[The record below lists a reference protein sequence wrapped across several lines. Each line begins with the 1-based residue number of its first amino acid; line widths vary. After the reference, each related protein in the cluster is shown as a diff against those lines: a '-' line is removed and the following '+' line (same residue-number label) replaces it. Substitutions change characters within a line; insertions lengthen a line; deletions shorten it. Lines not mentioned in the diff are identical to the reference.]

1 MRTSA
6 VLALLLAA
14 APAAQAAVVHVSKQG
29 SDANS
34 GADWAH
40 PKATVGAALAVAA
53 AGDEI
58 WVAAGVY
65 DERIRNRVVGGLSVD
80 VGLYGGFAGNETTRD
95 NRDLATNVTVL
106 DGGRLG
112 SVVTIDS
119 SAGPGWRLDGF
130 RIRNGE
136 ASSGG
141 GISVLASAP
150 TIVNNSIL
158 GNVADF
164 GGGILVWG
172 DRNVPPVAQAQVLF
186 NAIQANFAY
195 DGGAGITLVGSSAA
209 IRGNVIRLNST
220 YGRGGGI
227 GVWISESALIARPVI
242 EDNWIHENRSNAA
255 TDGAVIGGG
264 GIFATERNL
273 ADEPL
278 GGISAPRIRN
288 NVIAANAAT
297 AMGGGIAII
306 NSENEPTPIVNNTI
320 VANSGSGIAWGN
332 AAPTIVNNIVA
343 YNTWGLDEDLGNPYP
358 ETIRFNDVYGNAV
371 HDRPTDYYQLADL
384 TGIDGNVS
392 VDPLLVTY
400 GSGRQHLQPG
410 SPCIDAGDPAA
421 VGGDWL
427 DIDLQPRTAGVRVD
441 LGADE
446 ADGTV
451 WPDLPAI
458 VRVKPGGSDALDG
471 SSWATAKATVQAAID
486 ALLALRGGEV
496 WVAEGTYVEHLT
508 LGAWIHVYGGFAGT
522 EATRSQR
529 DPAAHLTV
537 LDGGEVPPVVNC
549 GAAGY
554 RAATLDGFRITNGGR
569 YRGPT
574 IPPAGL
580 PMGMGGGIRCDASSP
595 VISHNEIVRNS
606 LGDPFSGLP
615 GDVALGAGISLLGS
629 HALVTGNTI
638 ADNEV
643 LRKDGQGGGIYCEW
657 SVADI
662 VGNTIARNHAPT
674 GPALYALYSRPRIA
688 GNVIQAN
695 EHYHVFA
702 LYFGNAWGAVTLEG
716 LWGLEI
722 VDNLFDSNR
731 ATMGGGAIYL
741 AQPPEG
747 TIAGNVFRNNAAY
760 NPQTSSGGVGG
771 AIFLMTQASPRD
783 DVKILGNTFVGN
795 EATHFLGERGGAI
808 ALILQSG
815 RVVIANNVMAYNSS
829 GIHRDPSTSFQPS
842 LLDNAIRKLYEG
854 ISSPEEILETVFIEE

>member
-1 MRTSA
+1 M
-6 VLALLLAA
+6 
-14 APAAQAAVVHVSKQG
+14 
-29 SDANS
+29 
-34 GADWAH
+34 
-40 PKATVGAALAVAA
+40 
-53 AGDEI
+53 
-58 WVAAGVY
+58 
-65 DERIRNRVVGGLSVD
+65 
-80 VGLYGGFAGNETTRD
+80 
-95 NRDLATNVTVL
+95 
-106 DGGRLG
+106 
-112 SVVTIDS
+112 
-119 SAGPGWRLDGF
+119 
-130 RIRNGE
+130 
-136 ASSGG
+136 
-141 GISVLASAP
+141 
-150 TIVNNSIL
+150 
-158 GNVADF
+158 
-164 GGGILVWG
+164 
-172 DRNVPPVAQAQVLF
+172 
-186 NAIQANFAY
+186 
-195 DGGAGITLVGSSAA
+195 
-209 IRGNVIRLNST
+209 
-220 YGRGGGI
+220 
-227 GVWISESALIARPVI
+227 
-242 EDNWIHENRSNAA
+242 
-255 TDGAVIGGG
+255 
-264 GIFATERNL
+264 
-273 ADEPL
+273 
-278 GGISAPRIRN
+278 
-288 NVIAANAAT
+288 
-297 AMGGGIAII
+297 
-306 NSENEPTPIVNNTI
+306 
-320 VANSGSGIAWGN
+320 
-332 AAPTIVNNIVA
+332 
-343 YNTWGLDEDLGNPYP
+343 
-358 ETIRFNDVYGNAV
+358 
-371 HDRPTDYYQLADL
+371 
-384 TGIDGNVS
+384 
-392 VDPLLVTY
+392 
-400 GSGRQHLQPG
+400 
-410 SPCIDAGDPAA
+410 
-421 VGGDWL
+421 
-427 DIDLQPRTAGVRVD
+427 
-441 LGADE
+441 
-446 ADGTV
+446 
-451 WPDLPAI
+451 
-458 VRVKPGGSDALDG
+458 
-471 SSWATAKATVQAAID
+471 
-486 ALLALRGGEV
+486 
-496 WVAEGTYVEHLT
+496 
-508 LGAWIHVYGGFAGT
+508 
-522 EATRSQR
+522 
-529 DPAAHLTV
+529 

-615 GDVALGAGISLLGS
+615 GDVAQGGGISLLGS

-695 EHYHVFA
+695 EHYYVFA

-795 EATHFLGERGGAI
+795 EAMHFLGERGGAI

-842 LLDNAIRKLYEG
+842 LLDNAMWNGTQDYLNLAAGPGDFHFDPLFVDRPGGNYRLTLASPCVDSGSNPHATYPVDMDGATRIQDGRWTGTAIVDRGAYEYSPDFDGDGSADWRDPDDDGDGAADLSDCAPLNASAWSAPVPVRSVRLGG
-854 ISSPEEILETVFIEE
+854 ISPVTLRWDAQDPATRFDVAGGSLTAMLDERSFSNAECRADDLTAPPWADDRPGPAAGDARYYLLRAVSVCGDAGWGRSSGGEERAVDACP